1 MRGVFSDAVRR
12 GICSVVDGISGGRAE
27 VTDSGRAGSNGRASW
42 RAGLPVVLLLA
53 VACAQGMLA
62 RTAGLSPWKG
72 GGFGMFSTTDD
83 AGRRHV
89 RVFVSAHERSEE
101 IAISPSLEDAA
112 VRAAVLPSDGALSRS
127 GASRRRSRAP
137 ESTPGGSGPHR
148 GVAISSTRPKHWR
161 QPHVSCASSFT
172 VWTRLRHPAT
182 DEDGV
187 ADPVLKLTAI
197 ILLLRPL
204 DVWWV
209 APFVLAAACL
219 SLVLRA
225 VRRAPVTWCFC
236 RLVAVRIVVWPLSD
250 NHIYLL
256 AYWCLAIGLALSARA
271 RGHAGDEQSMAPGAA
286 FAMAV
291 LWKAVLSP
299 DYVDGRFFRV
309 TLLTDERF
317 ADASLVFGG
326 LSRDQM
332 AENRKFLEPLPEGAE
347 LLNPPAFVEPPRLR
361 VFAAIA
367 HLGRACARSA
377 GRAALS
383 DPGRGT
389 NRKSRRHAALLMFC
403 ATTYALAPVAGF
415 GWLIATM
422 GLAQCRPDQQLLRGA
437 YIAAFVLIL
446 LYSEIP
452 WTGVL
457 AEWTAR

>member
-1 MRGVFSDAVRR
+1 
-12 GICSVVDGISGGRAE
+12 
-27 VTDSGRAGSNGRASW
+27 
-42 RAGLPVVLLLA
+42 
-53 VACAQGMLA
+53 
-62 RTAGLSPWKG
+62 
-72 GGFGMFSTTDD
+72 
-83 AGRRHV
+83 
-89 RVFVSAHERSEE
+89 
-101 IAISPSLEDAA
+101 
-112 VRAAVLPSDGALSRS
+112 
-127 GASRRRSRAP
+127 
-137 ESTPGGSGPHR
+137 
-148 GVAISSTRPKHWR
+148 
-161 QPHVSCASSFT
+161 
-172 VWTRLRHPAT
+172 VWTRLLRPAR

-187 ADPVLKLTAI
+187 PDSVLTLTAI

-209 APFVLAAACL
+209 APFVLMAACL
-219 SLVLRA
+219 SLVFRA
-225 VRRAPVTWCFC
+225 VRRAAITWVLVSL
-236 RLVAVRIVVWPLSD
+236 LVAVRIVFVWPLSD

-256 AYWCLAIGLALSARA
+256 AYWCLAIGLALSSPMPAATLATSSRWLV
-271 RGHAGDEQSMAPGAA
+271 GAA

-332 AENRKFLEPLPEGAE
+332 AENRTFLEPLPEGAE

-361 VFAAIA
+361 VFAVVATWGGLALEALIA
-367 HLGRACARSA
+367 LLCLIPAEGPSTPDPPLRA
-377 GRAALS
+377 GRVHVA
-383 DPGRGT
+383 
-389 NRKSRRHAALLMFC
+389 RHAALLVFC
-403 ATTYALAPVAGF
+403 ATTYAVAPVAGF

-422 GLAQCRPDQQLLRGA
+422 GLAQCRQHQRLLRGA
-437 YIAAFVLIL
+437 YIVVFVLIL